1 MPKILYIDANDPLDI
16 RVHYEDHWRIMTE
29 DMYAH
34 YVAQICQHY
43 SEPEKSEQVITNQ
56 ANWTNIDTRLFF
68 ALTVILTLF
77 YGVHGSL
84 IGLAIFCLF
93 KALTCINRKS

>member
-1 MPKILYIDANDPLDI
+1 MEISYISAKNPLEI
-16 RVHYEDHWRIMTE
+16 TIHYAGGARQTMTE
-29 DMYAH
+29 DMYADK
-34 YVAQICQHY
+34 VARIHVY
-43 SEPEKSEQVITNQ
+43 DVAEEKSDQVSTNR
-56 ANWTNIDTRLFF
+56 ANIDTRLFF

-93 KALTCINRKS
+93 KALTSRNRKS